1 MTTSNSLSA
10 EMRFLID
17 KELESD
23 EVIVWTGR
31 PQALMYAKRF
41 WIISLFFVIWT
52 TFSIFLLSLMGKK
65 LLLGLAEQNMKAIIA
80 SGVMIVFLLIGILG
94 MLIPY
99 FVYRRTKKNLYVL
112 TNRRALI
119 VRDISPGRI
128 KLTDLAFRRLQSPT
142 RVSSRQRKD
151 GYGDIIFERITRYDG
166 ERIRVDETAFYSL
179 SNVSNVEREINFLWK

>member
-1 MTTSNSLSA
+1 
-10 EMRFLID
+10 
-17 KELESD
+17 
-23 EVIVWTGR
+23 
-31 PQALMYAKRF
+31 
-41 WIISLFFVIWT
+41 
-52 TFSIFLLSLMGKK
+52 
-65 LLLGLAEQNMKAIIA
+65 
-80 SGVMIVFLLIGILG
+80 LLIGILG

-112 TNRRALI
+112 TNWRPLI

-166 ERIRVDETAFYSL
+166 ERFRVDETTFYSL
-179 SNVSNVEREINFLWK
+179 PNIKIVEREINSLWK